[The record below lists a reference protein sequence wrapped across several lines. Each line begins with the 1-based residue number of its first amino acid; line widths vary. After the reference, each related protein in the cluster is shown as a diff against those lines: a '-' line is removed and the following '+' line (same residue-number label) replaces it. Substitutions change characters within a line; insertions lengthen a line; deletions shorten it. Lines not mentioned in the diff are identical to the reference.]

1 MGNTKVIKAEHGSMY
16 SGINNRYLY
25 LELFNGYSYEEVDPK
40 NPKKRVDLPFA
51 RTNFKAEK
59 IRFDLASF
67 QLERSDEERYS
78 NVAQFMNLK
87 QLQQNVDSLNKNIK
101 DKLNQFN
108 EKLTSSYRFKEIDSL
123 DKSNII
129 PEAFNLKQLSQRKKS
144 RLIKAA
150 SNLARSSKSLVYN
163 TERELKYKNK
173 KLKKAKIEWHRKFSL
188 SFACIVLFLIGAPLG
203 SIIRKGG
210 LGMPVLISIL
220 FFLVY
225 HISSITGEK
234 SALQDVISVSQ
245 GMWISSFILTPLGLF
260 LTIQASK
267 DARFFEI
274 NLHRKLLLR
283 LKQVWAQK
291 KS

>member
-1 MGNTKVIKAEHGSMY
+1 MLVPILKLK
-16 SGINNRYLY
+16 
-25 LELFNGYSYEEVDPK
+25 
-40 NPKKRVDLPFA
+40 
-51 RTNFKAEK
+51 K

-87 QLQQNVDSLNKNIK
+87 QLKQNADSISNNINE
-101 DKLNQFN
+101 KLLQFN
-108 EKLTSSYRFKEIDSL
+108 EKLTSSFSFQEVDSL
-123 DKSNII
+123 DKSKFI
-129 PEAFNLKQLSQRKKS
+129 PKAFSIKKLSKQKKN

-150 SNLARSSKSLVYN
+150 SNLARSNKSFVYN
-163 TERELKYKNK
+163 TKRELKYKNK

-220 FFLVY
+220 FFLIY

-234 SALQDVISVSQ
+234 SALQDVIPVSQ

-267 DARFFEI
+267 DATFFEI
-274 NLHRKLLLR
+274 NFHRKFLLR
-283 LKQVWAQK
+283 LKQAWPQK
-291 KS
+291 IS

>member
-1 MGNTKVIKAEHGSMY
+1 MPYHCNS
-16 SGINNRYLY
+16 SCLLFSNNRYLY

-40 NPKKRVDLPFA
+40 NPKKRVHSPFA
-51 RTNFKAEK
+51 RTNFKTEK

-78 NVAQFMNLK
+78 NVAQFMNLN
-87 QLQQNVDSLNKNIK
+87 QLQQNIDSINKNIK
-101 DKLNQFN
+101 EKLQVFN
-108 EKLTSSYRFKEIDSL
+108 KKLTSSYQFQEIDSL
-123 DKSNII
+123 DKANIT
-129 PEAFNLKQLSQRKKS
+129 PEVFSITQLPKKNKN

-150 SNLARSSKSLVYN
+150 SNLARSSKSFVYN

-173 KLKKAKIEWHRKFSL
+173 KLKKSKIEWHRKFSL

-260 LTIQASK
+260 LTIEASK
-267 DARFFEI
+267 DATLFDI
-274 NLHRKLLLR
+274 NFHRKFLLR
-283 LKQVWAQK
+283 LKQVWPQK